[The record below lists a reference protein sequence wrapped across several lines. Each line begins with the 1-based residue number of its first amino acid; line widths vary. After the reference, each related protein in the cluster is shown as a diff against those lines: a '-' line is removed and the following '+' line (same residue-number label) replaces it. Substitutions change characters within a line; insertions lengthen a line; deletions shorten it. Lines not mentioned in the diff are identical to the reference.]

1 MIPTYS
7 YCCDRDINMRFI
19 HGCIIY
25 KGKSVIAESINNIQ
39 GRIMGCDIPSVH
51 AEMCAVNIAINRIGD
66 LRNTV
71 AIVVRYNR
79 DGCLAESHPCA
90 LCVDLFRRVG
100 VKTVYYSS
108 ETGDMIK
115 VRVDKIDKNHISVGM
130 RRGGINKLDFHIPE
144 YF

>member
-1 MIPTYS
+1 MIPTFS

-51 AEMCAVNIAINRIGD
+51 AEMHAINAAINKAGD
-66 LRNTV
+66 LRNAV
-71 AIVVRYNR
+71 AVIVRYNR

-90 LCVDLFRRVG
+90 LCVNLLRQVG
-100 VKTVYYSS
+100 IKTVYYSS
-108 ETGDMIK
+108 DAGDIIK
-115 VRVDKIDKNHISVGM
+115 IKMNKIERNHISVGM
-130 RRGGINKLDFHIPE
+130 RRGGIDKLHFVI
-144 YF
+144 